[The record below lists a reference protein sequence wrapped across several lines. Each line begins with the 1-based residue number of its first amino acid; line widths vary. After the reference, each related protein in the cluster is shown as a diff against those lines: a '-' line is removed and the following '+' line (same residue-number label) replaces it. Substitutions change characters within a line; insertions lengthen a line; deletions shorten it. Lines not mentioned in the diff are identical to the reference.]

1 MALLDGKL
9 YVTDVD
15 AVKIIDVAGA
25 SIEKTIPEDGAQFL
39 NDLDTD
45 GTLAYFSDS
54 RSGVIYSLDL
64 EGTVTPIIEHAMGF
78 NGLECA
84 RGKLNSLDKE
94 GLKVYDGAGYSPTLI
109 NSTVTGG
116 DGLVILDDST
126 FVASRW
132 SGEVYLVNGSEATLL
147 LDTKAE
153 KSNTADIGYIQDE
166 QLVIV
171 PTFMKNE
178 VAAYKLEGVK

>member
-1 MALLDGKL
+1 M
-9 YVTDVD
+9 
-15 AVKIIDVAGA
+15 
-25 SIEKTIPEDGAQFL
+25 
-39 NDLDTD
+39 
-45 GTLAYFSDS
+45 
-54 RSGVIYSLDL
+54 GV
-64 EGTVTPIIEHAMGF
+64 

-84 RGKLNSLDKE
+84 RGKLYSLDKE
-94 GLKVYDGAGYSPTLI
+94 GLKVYEGAGYTPTLI

-178 VAAYKLEGVK
+178 VAAYRSEEHTSELQSLMRSSYAVFCLNNKTNELNNPLSIS